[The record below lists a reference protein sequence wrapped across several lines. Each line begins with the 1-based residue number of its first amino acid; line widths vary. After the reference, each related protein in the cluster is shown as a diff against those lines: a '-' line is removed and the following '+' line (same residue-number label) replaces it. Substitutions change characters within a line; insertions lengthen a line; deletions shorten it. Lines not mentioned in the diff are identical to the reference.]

1 MSTNDSVAVTVKIL
15 EKEYHISCPPEE
27 QESLI
32 KATLYLNEKMNQ
44 TRESGR
50 LVGVDRIAV
59 MAAINIANELL
70 QLKENNEHKEGENV
84 DNIEHFS
91 ARLLLLQDKV
101 DAALNNGQQ
110 IEL

>member
-1 MSTNDSVAVTVKIL
+1 LSTDDSIAVTVKIL
-15 EKEYHISCPPEE
+15 EKEYHISSPPEE

-32 KATLYLNEKMNQ
+32 RATLYLNEKMNQ
-44 TRESGR
+44 TRETGR

-59 MAAINIANELL
+59 MAAINIAHELL
-70 QLKENNEHKEGENV
+70 QLKESNEKESGSTG
-84 DNIEHFS
+84 DAEHLS

-101 DAALNNGQQ
+101 DAALNDGQQ

>member
-1 MSTNDSVAVTVKIL
+1 MSTDDSIAVTVKIL

-32 KATLYLNEKMNQ
+32 RATLYLNEKMNQ
-44 TRESGR
+44 TRETGR

-59 MAAINIANELL
+59 MAAINIAHELL
-70 QLKENNEHKEGENV
+70 QLKESNEKESGNT
-84 DNIEHFS
+84 DPIS

-101 DAALNNGQQ
+101 DVALNNGQQ
-110 IEL
+110 MEL